1 MKKFKTISEYEI
13 LTYTYNSLLDR
24 YLKEEKHNDVISKI
38 KSDKYK
44 KQMDEIEE
52 RLIEL
57 ENNKW

>member
-57 ENNKW
+57 ENNK

>member
-1 MKKFKTISEYEI
+1 MNNFKTISEYEI

>member
-1 MKKFKTISEYEI
+1 MNNFKTISEYEI

-57 ENNKW
+57 ENNK